1 MIRAR
6 PGGEHV
12 KKTIFVGW
20 WQVAV
25 CLFNQA
31 MGPGSII
38 VCFSVLA
45 VPLQRDFAPSR
56 MVLMLTMT
64 ITYLIGG
71 LANPWLGAAMDRYS
85 IRKLLMGGGVLL
97 AAGYFALSFASS
109 MVHVFLAYGV
119 FLALANGILGPLSYS
134 TLLPR
139 WFVRRRARAVGITVL
154 GYALGGLFLP
164 PVFHQLIDAFG
175 WRGAVR
181 LFAAFVIVVMV
192 PLIGWLIVDRPS
204 DVGLY
209 PDGDSQ
215 PPAATPGESTG
226 QQRSTKELLRN
237 LNFWIVTLGVGLV
250 VCGAAGVLG
259 NMVPFVI
266 SKGFTAAQG
275 AVVLSCFSAG
285 SFSSKVLYAT
295 FGDRL
300 APRLGLACG
309 LLLFLLSCAFFLDS
323 HAYLALAIG
332 SFVHGTAVGVAL
344 PLWSYLTPRLFG
356 SLNVGRVFGLMTIV
370 VTPLSLLAPPVLGRI
385 YDLTGAYDYGF
396 ILYIGLALCVLLLV
410 SRLRTAT
417 MPQAPGVILSE
428 APGRANP

>member
-1 MIRAR
+1 M
-6 PGGEHV
+6 
-12 KKTIFVGW
+12 KKKIFFGW

-25 CLFNQA
+25 CMFNQA
-31 MGPGSII
+31 VAPGSII

-64 ITYLIGG
+64 ITYLVSG
-71 LANPWLGAAMDRYS
+71 LANPLLGAAMDRYS
-85 IRKLLMGGGVLL
+85 IRRLLVAGGVVL
-97 AAGYFALSFASS
+97 AAGYFALSFATS
-109 MVHVFLAYGV
+109 MIQVFLAYGI
-119 FLALANGILGPLSYS
+119 FLSLANAILGPLSYS

-164 PVFHQLIDAFG
+164 PIFHYLIDAFG

-181 LFAAFVIVVMV
+181 LFAAFVIVVVV
-192 PLIGWLIVDRPS
+192 PLIGWAIVDKPS
-204 DVGLY
+204 DLGLY
-209 PDGDSQ
+209 PEGDTQ
-215 PPAATPGESTG
+215 PPASTIVESTG
-226 QQRSTKELLRN
+226 PQESTRVLLTN

-266 SKGFTAAQG
+266 SKGFSAARG
-275 AVVLSCFSAG
+275 ALVLSCFSAG
-285 SFSSKVLYAT
+285 SFSSKLLYAA

-300 APRLGLACG
+300 SPRLGLAGG
-309 LLLFLLSCAFFLDS
+309 LLLFILSSFFFLDS
-323 HAYLALAIG
+323 HTYPVLATG
-332 SFVHGTAVGVAL
+332 SFLHGTAVGVAL
-344 PLWSYLTPRLFG
+344 PLWSYLTARLFG
-356 SLNVGRVFGLMTIV
+356 SRNVGRVFGLMTIV

-396 ILYIGLALCVLLLV
+396 ILYIFLALCTLLLV
-410 SRLRTAT
+410 SRLRMDTT
-417 MPQAPGVILSE
+417 PQIPSAVVDEAQRKAVI
-428 APGRANP
+428 